1 MDTQRLLDEYLTELR
16 AQVCSRCIERPEGG
30 PPCSPLGKRCGIE
43 LHLPDF
49 ISAVHAV
56 NNVRI
61 DPYIESLHE
70 RVCKDCKNRNTN
82 QCPCPLK
89 YLLLLAVEAIET
101 VDNRHKHRESDK
113 AS

>member
-1 MDTQRLLDEYLTELR
+1 MDNQPLLDEYLLELR

-30 PPCSPLGKRCGIE
+30 PPCAPLGKRCGIE
-43 LHLPDF
+43 LHLPEF
-49 ISAVHAV
+49 IDAVHAV
-56 NNVRI
+56 SDVRI
-61 DPYIESLHE
+61 DPYMDSLHE
-70 RVCKDCKNRNTN
+70 RVCKDCPISTTS

-101 VDNRHKHRESDK
+101 VDDRHKHKNFDY